1 MKNKLFKIFSST
13 VLLITVFFFSCE
25 KNEVNIDEHSHV
37 DKNKISFK
45 EFLNKT
51 QIKDFNF
58 QINTNTTSNQS
69 IANRQSSDFIAFVV
83 DTTLVKQRIQTSGN
97 YTFTLPVIPVPYQNT
112 ESLFYNIVFYKSNNV
127 WQWSILEYE
136 KTQNTEYE
144 FSVQEIVNDFNHNG
158 LVNMRLQ
165 GVWSTTTTFNC
176 VGCTGTCDLCHLC
189 VSTTTTYEL
198 AILDDPTTQFEII
211 EDYGNG
217 NPSLGAGGSINEV
230 LANILSSEELIWWNG
245 ASQEQKQPI
254 LDYLNP
260 NINNGESW
268 LFVKE
273 AIKTLKNG
281 GEVDFENQIISDP
294 EFKDSQLDCIH
305 KQLKEIPN
313 SLYSIMLAEFNDNT
327 GSTLTFKIG
336 TTPAG
341 DWGITKGNNT
351 LVNHYTITIAQNVE
365 NGSNL
370 MKTVTLCHEL
380 IHAYMFN
387 SLEKANYIIFDNS
400 GAPFFNSNLCNTST
414 NYQNIDL
421 NTLNTADRLLVL
433 LCGMQQAGTLHGE
446 QWSHEIFNTAT
457 FDIVTYRQ
465 ALENFILA
473 NHDWDNESPIFKT
486 RAMNVFGNRWKQ
498 KVAQAT
504 SWIGLEE
511 TADYQNYI
519 NSHSSNIL
527 QKLYLEVFKS
537 IEILDAK
544 STCL

>member
-1 MKNKLFKIFSST
+1 MKNTLFKIFSSI
-13 VLLITVFFFSCE
+13 VLLSIAFFFSCE
-25 KNEVNIDEHSHV
+25 KNEANIDEHSHV

-58 QINTNTTSNQS
+58 QINTNTTTNQS

-127 WQWSILEYE
+127 WQWSVLEYQ
-136 KTQNTEYE
+136 KDNNNE
-144 FSVQEIVNDFNHNG
+144 FDVQEIVNDFNHNG

-176 VGCTGTCDLCHLC
+176 VGCKGACDLCHLC
-189 VSTTTTYEL
+189 VSTTTTYDL
-198 AILDDPTTQFEII
+198 AILDDTTSQFEVIA
-211 EDYGNG
+211 DYGNG
-217 NPSLGAGGSINEV
+217 TPSLGAGGSINDV
-230 LANILSSEELIWWNG
+230 LSNILSPEELTWWNN
-245 ASQEQKQPI
+245 ASQQQKQPI
-254 LDYLNP
+254 LDYINP
-260 NINNGESW
+260 NANNGESW
-268 LFVKE
+268 LFIKE
-273 AIKTLKNG
+273 AINAIKDG
-281 GEVDFENQIISDP
+281 GEVDFENLTISDP

-305 KQLKEIPN
+305 KQLKQIPN
-313 SLYSIMLAEFNDNT
+313 GLYSKMLAEFNDNT
-327 GSTLTFKIG
+327 GSTLSFKIG

-341 DWGITKGNNT
+341 DWAITKGSAILPNN
-351 LVNHYTITIAQNVE
+351 YTITISPIIE

-387 SLEKANYIIFDNS
+387 TLEKCNYIIFDNT
-400 GAPFFNSNLCNTST
+400 GAPKFNSNLCNSITIF
-414 NYQNIDL
+414 QNIDL
-421 NTLNTADRLLVL
+421 NSLDPADRLLVL
-433 LCGMQQAGTLHGE
+433 LCAMQQAGTLNNQ

-465 ALENFILA
+465 TLENFILA
-473 NHDWDNESPIFKT
+473 NHDWDNESPAFKT
-486 RAMNVFGNRWKQ
+486 RAMNLFGNRWKQ

-504 SWIGLEE
+504 SWIGLEQ
-511 TADYQNYI
+511 TAEYISYVDSHLTNISQYQYI
-519 NSHSSNIL
+519 VYFKNI
-527 QKLYLEVFKS
+527 EV
-537 IEILDAK
+537 LDAK
-544 STCL
+544 SNCL